1 MCDEIGIE
9 RSYGPSQLLLEHTA
23 SSERLRAWGTW
34 DTRNSQGW
42 RPAKPV
48 DVRAVGRFFR
58 IDSSVNMKLLDLF
71 SVGERA
77 GVRATGFRSR
87 LGALLDGPLKS

>member
-1 MCDEIGIE
+1 M
-9 RSYGPSQLLLEHTA
+9 
-23 SSERLRAWGTW
+23 
-34 DTRNSQGW
+34 
-42 RPAKPV
+42 